1 MTVDSGA
8 PLLRWVTPAHWILL
22 DRLVGLGYGMLAFV
36 ALLNHASSMATGAAA
51 LTGAACLGV
60 PVAMR
65 RCTPVIWYSVV
76 VAALLTMAWVSPSGV
91 VLALPPLVLVLYSAA
106 AATSFRVAVAL
117 LPVSCAAVVL
127 PAFPDLLHPGGL
139 VAALPAVVVSWS
151 LGVVFGLH
159 RRHLR
164 TQVEL
169 QERIRV
175 SEVQRAAWELGE
187 QRVQIARELHDVV
200 AHGVSVITVQAG
212 FAGLVM
218 DDRDQVASA
227 LRSIETAGRQTLVE
241 MRSLLAVLRTSDA
254 DPADPSLSPAPS
266 LRDLDALVARTRAAG
281 VEVTLMSRGAD
292 LDLSPLV
299 ELAAYRIVQEA
310 LTNVVRHA
318 GHARATVDLDHGPAR
333 LTITVCDDGQ
343 GGEASE
349 GVPGHGIT
357 GMRERAHA
365 VGGTLRVGPLPDRGF
380 VVTASLP
387 VPPRPEV
394 ATALDQVRA

>member
-1 MTVDSGA
+1 M
-8 PLLRWVTPAHWILL
+8 LL
-22 DRLVGLGYGMLAFV
+22 DSLVGLGYGMLAFV
-36 ALLNHASSMATGAAA
+36 ALLNHASSMSTAAAA
-51 LTGAACLGV
+51 LIGAACLGA

-65 RCTPVIWYSVV
+65 RRTPVVSLTVV
-76 VAALLTMAWVSPSGV
+76 TVALLTMAWASPSGV

-139 VAALPAVVVSWS
+139 VAALPALVASWS

-175 SEVQRAAWELGE
+175 SEVQRAAWELSE

-200 AHGVSVITVQAG
+200 AHGLSVITVQAG

-218 DDRDQVASA
+218 DDRDQVAAA
-227 LRSIETAGRQTLVE
+227 LHSIETAGRQTLVE
-241 MRSLLAVLRTSDA
+241 MRSLLDVLRTSDRELA
-254 DPADPSLSPAPS
+254 DPALAPAPS
-266 LRDLDALVARTRAAG
+266 LRDLDLLAARTREAG
-281 VEVTLMSRGAD
+281 VEVTLATRGSEVG
-292 LDLSPLV
+292 LSPLV

-310 LTNVVRHA
+310 LTNVMRHA
-318 GHARATVDLDHGPAR
+318 GHARTSVDLDYAPDR
-333 LTITVCDDGQ
+333 LTVTVRDDGP
-343 GGEASE
+343 GGEA
-349 GVPGHGIT
+349 GQGAPGHGII
-357 GMRERAHA
+357 GMTERAHA
-365 VGGTLRVGPLPDRGF
+365 VGGTLRVGPLPGHGF
-380 VVTASLP
+380 LVVASLP
-387 VPPRPEV
+387 VLPRPDV
-394 ATALDQVRA
+394 AATLDQVHA